1 MGWSSPKSWVTGY
14 KVLASD
20 MNTFVSDNDAALRAG
35 GVAIASQAA
44 GDVVYASSATQLAR
58 LGADAGKFLKSGAS
72 SVSWDSVSSVATIL
86 AKTTTYAITDG
97 NGKDV
102 VVKADTSGGA
112 WTLTLLAAATAAA
125 GAKVVVVKTTS
136 DVNAL
141 TIDANGSETINGAL
155 TQTLSWYQQAITLVC
170 DGSNWVMVSA
180 TPDIVSLPVTMAALY
195 NTTSEISMFSFPM
208 KANQFQPGDEIFISE
223 EHRGLQSSGSTI
235 TWSWDLAWG
244 GNEFDLFSMADSTK
258 SGGPFQGSNSI
269 RLARSN
275 AVGTYGQ
282 LLVFYYIYQPWA
294 EANQWTAQTTF
305 VSNDSCDFTADATVS
320 LKVSGDA
327 ASTSAQIVPW
337 SCRVM
342 HRRGSQS
349 DLSFT

>member
-1 MGWSSPKSWVTGY
+1 LAATAATAVFPYVSPLTTRGDTLIGTSGVVTG
-14 KVLASD
+14 
-20 MNTFVSDNDAALRAG
+20 T
-35 GVAIASQAA
+35 
-44 GDVVYASSATQLAR
+44 R
-58 LGADAGKFLKSGAS
+58 LGVGGADTFLSSDGTDVTWA
-72 SVSWDSVSSVATIL
+72 SVSTVATIL
-86 AKTTTYAITDG
+86 SKTTTYTITDA

-102 VVKADTSGGA
+102 LVKADTSGGA
-112 WTLTLLAAATAAA
+112 WTLTLLAAATSAA
-125 GAKVVVVKTTS
+125 GAKVTVTKTTA
-136 DVNAL
+136 DVFAL
-141 TIDANGSETINGAL
+141 TIDGNGSETINGSL
-155 TQTLSWYQQAITLVC
+155 TQTLSWYQQTITLVC
-170 DGSNWVMVSA
+170 DGSNWVIVSQ
-180 TPDIVSLPVTMAALY
+180 TPDMLSLPVTMASLY
-195 NTTSEISMFSFPM
+195 NTTSEISMFSFPV
-208 KANQFQPGDEIFISE
+208 KANQFQPGDEIFICE

-244 GNEFDLFSMADSTK
+244 ANEFDLFSMADSTN

-275 AVGTYGQ
+275 DAGTYGQ
-282 LLVFYYIYQPWA
+282 ILVFYYIYQPWA

-320 LKVSGDA
+320 LKVTGTA

-349 DLSFT
+349 NLSFT